1 LSDVESEESG
11 MGRIAIVTGGGSGIG
26 EALSRALA
34 ARGDTVVVADID
46 GAAAERVA
54 GEIGAASTAA
64 KVDVRDAAA
73 VQALVDDTVAAH
85 GRLDLIFNNAGIG
98 IGGDVLELT
107 VAHWD
112 RIIDINLRG
121 VVHGVQAAYPVM
133 AKQRSGHIINT
144 ASIAGLIQPPYMG
157 PYVATK
163 HAVVGLS
170 LSLRGEAKAHG
181 VNVTV
186 VCPGW
191 TDTPILDSTGPDDL
205 PKPTMAQ
212 DGGVREVAEK
222 MGRLYTTSEL
232 AQDVL
237 TAIDRNKAMVV
248 TPRKFRMLWRVQR
261 LSPTGFAALIGV
273 GARREQ
279 KKRLTAS

>member
-1 LSDVESEESG
+1 MS
-11 MGRIAIVTGGGSGIG
+11 RIAIVTGGGSGIG
-26 EALSRALA
+26 EALCRALA

-54 GEIGAASTAA
+54 GELGTRAAAS
-64 KVDVRDAAA
+64 KVDVRDATA
-73 VQALVDDTVAAH
+73 VQALVDDTVATH

-98 IGGDVLELT
+98 VGGAVLELT

-133 AKQRSGHIINT
+133 AKQGSGHIINT
-144 ASIAGLIQPPYMG
+144 ASIAGLLAPAFLT

-170 LSLRGEAKAHG
+170 LALRGEAKEHG

-205 PKPTMAQ
+205 PKPASLDGT
-212 DGGVREVAEK
+212 GGVRESAEK
-222 MGRLYTTSEL
+222 MGKLYRPDQL

-237 TAIDRNKAMVV
+237 GAVDANKPMVV
-248 TPRKFRMLWRVQR
+248 VPRKFRVMWR
-261 LSPTGFAALIGV
+261 LSRVSPAGFAALFGAV
-273 GARREQ
+273 ARREE
-279 KKRLTAS
+279 KKRLAG

>member
-1 LSDVESEESG
+1 
-11 MGRIAIVTGGGSGIG
+11 MARIAIVTGGGSGIG
-26 EALSRALA
+26 EALCRALA
-34 ARGDTVVVADID
+34 GRGDTVIVADID

-54 GEIGAASTAA
+54 TDLRQTSA
-64 KVDVRDAAA
+64 KVDVRDAAS
-73 VQALVDDTVAAH
+73 VQALVDDTVAQH

-98 IGGDVLELT
+98 IGGDALELT

-112 RIIDINLRG
+112 RIIDVNLRG

-133 AKQRSGHIINT
+133 AKQRSGSIVNT
-144 ASIAGLIQPPYMG
+144 ASVAGLIPVPYLA
-157 PYVATK
+157 PYAAVK

-170 LSLRGEAKAHG
+170 TSLRGEARAHN

-205 PKPTMAQ
+205 PKPSMLEER
-212 DGGVREVAEK
+212 GGARELAEK
-222 MGRLYTTSEL
+222 MGKLYSPDLL
-232 AQDVL
+232 AQDILRGVDRKKAFVVAPRQAR
-237 TAIDRNKAMVV
+237 AI
-248 TPRKFRMLWRVQR
+248 WRLNR
-261 LSPTGFAALIGV
+261 LAPVGLAAVTGF

-279 KKRLTAS
+279 RRRSAD

>member
-1 LSDVESEESG
+1 MAAAPRRDDPEGPQMARV
-11 MGRIAIVTGGGSGIG
+11 AIVTGGGSGIG
-26 EALSRALA
+26 EALCRAMA

-54 GEIGAASTAA
+54 GSLGSSGTAA
-64 KVDVRDAAA
+64 KVDVRDATA
-73 VQALVDDTVAAH
+73 VQALVDDTVAQY

-98 IGGDVLELT
+98 VGGDSLELT

-133 AKQRSGHIINT
+133 ARQGSGSIVNT
-144 ASIAGLIQPPYMG
+144 ASMAGLTQTPYLT

-170 LSLRGEAKAHG
+170 LSLREEAKAHG

-191 TDTPILDSTGPDDL
+191 IDPPLLDSTGPDDL
-205 PKPTMAQ
+205 PKPKDIQ
-212 DGGVREVAEK
+212 GGVRESAEK
-222 MGRLYTTSEL
+222 MGKLYSPDEL

-237 TAIDRNKAMVV
+237 RGVDRRKAMVV
-248 TPRKFRMLWRVQR
+248 APRNARVVWRVQR
-261 LSPTGFAALIGV
+261 LAPTLLP
-273 GARREQ
+273 
-279 KKRLTAS
+279 RLTG

>member
-1 LSDVESEESG
+1 MARV
-11 MGRIAIVTGGGSGIG
+11 AIVTGGGSGIG

-46 GAAAERVA
+46 GASAQRVA
-54 GEIGAASTAA
+54 TEIGAKATAA

-73 VQALVDDTVAAH
+73 VQALVDDTVTAH
-85 GRLDLIFNNAGIG
+85 GRLDLMVNNAGIG
-98 IGGDVLELT
+98 VGGDVLELT

-133 AKQRSGHIINT
+133 ARQRRGHIVNIG
-144 ASIAGLIQPPYMG
+144 SVAGLTPPPYLT

-170 LSLRGEAKAHG
+170 LALRGEAKAHKVG
-181 VNVTV
+181 VTV

-191 TDTPILDSTGPDDL
+191 TDTPILDSTGPEDL
-205 PKPTMAQ
+205 PRPASAPE
-212 DGGVREVAEK
+212 GGVREAAEK
-222 MGRLYTTSEL
+222 MGKLYSPDAL
-232 AQDVL
+232 ARD
-237 TAIDRNKAMVV
+237 IIRGIERNKAMVV
-248 TPRKFRMLWRVQR
+248 TPRQARILWRVMR
-261 LSPTGFAALIGV
+261 IAPTGFAAVIGFT
-273 GARREQ
+273 ARREQ
-279 KKRLTAS
+279 RKRRASA

>member
-1 LSDVESEESG
+1 
-11 MGRIAIVTGGGSGIG
+11 MARIAIVTGGGSGIG

-54 GEIGAASTAA
+54 SDIGQSATAA

-98 IGGDVLELT
+98 VGGDVLELT

-121 VVHGVQAAYPVM
+121 VIHGVQAAYPVM
-133 AKQRSGHIINT
+133 ARQRSGHIINT
-144 ASIAGLIQPPYMG
+144 ASIAGLTQPAFMG

-170 LSLRGEAKAHG
+170 LSLRGEAKAHN

-205 PKPTMAQ
+205 PKPSMAQ
-212 DGGVREVAEK
+212 EGGVREVAEK
-222 MGRLYTTSEL
+222 MGRLYTPQEL
-232 AQDVL
+232 ARDVL
-237 TAIDRNKAMVV
+237 AAIDKNKAMVV
-248 TPRKFRMLWRVQR
+248 TPRRFRVLWRLQR
-261 LSPTGFAALIGV
+261 LAPVASVELFGFAA
-273 GARREQ
+273 RRE
-279 KKRLTAS
+279 

>member
-1 LSDVESEESG
+1 
-11 MGRIAIVTGGGSGIG
+11 MTMARIAIVTGGGSGIG
-26 EALSRALA
+26 EALAHALT

-54 GEIGAASTAA
+54 GEIHGTAA

-112 RIIDINLRG
+112 RIIDVNLRG
-121 VVHGVQAAYPVM
+121 VVHGVQAAYPIM
-133 AKQRSGHIINT
+133 AQQRSGHIVNT
-144 ASIAGLIQPPYMG
+144 ASIAGLIAAPYLT

-170 LSLRGEAKAHG
+170 MALRGEAKAHNVG
-181 VNVTV
+181 VTV

-191 TDTPILDSTGPDDL
+191 TDTAILDSTGPDDL
-205 PKPTMAQ
+205 PKPASTPE
-212 DGGVREVAEK
+212 GGVRESAEK
-222 MGRLYTTSEL
+222 MGKLYSPAAL

-237 TAIDRNKAMVV
+237 NAIDKNKAMVV
-248 TPRKFRMLWRVQR
+248 TPRKFRVMWRLQR
-261 LSPTGFAALIGV
+261 LSPTGFAAATALA
-273 GARREQ
+273 ARREQ
-279 KKRLTAS
+279 KKTLAR